1 MCTPIPVG
9 SASMS
14 CASSLTFGAM
24 IPGELGVSP
33 WWALFGEMGV
43 VSVGVFAD
51 GFLLDF
57 FPTWN
62 LSLNRPSTSSYKET
76 ASLRLPRPTSN
87 PLLQLAKIYTPYCL
101 IFLVSVQVGLSST
114 NNPPYSNDCPLC
126 YKYPPPP
133 PPVEKIMC
141 LEKIVLI
148 VYSSLM
154 MTNHYFD
161 SGCQGYT
168 CNM

>member
-1 MCTPIPVG
+1 
-9 SASMS
+9 MS

-76 ASLRLPRPTSN
+76 TSLRRLPPPN
-87 PLLQLAKIYTPYCL
+87 PLRVLQLAKIYTPYCS
-101 IFLVSVQVGLSST
+101 IILVSVQVGLSSIT
-114 NNPPYSNDCPLC
+114 NNPPYS
-126 YKYPPPP
+126 
-133 PPVEKIMC
+133 
-141 LEKIVLI
+141 
-148 VYSSLM
+148 
-154 MTNHYFD
+154 MTAPFAT
-161 SGCQGYT
+161 SIPQ
-168 CNM
+168 